1 MCVERIVVRCGDEL
15 FPDCTMSTPD
25 DSGDRAEWI
34 DVGTFATGLEADIAR
49 DTLERAEIPVFVQ
62 SNAAGIFG
70 LAFQG
75 AVSGGI
81 TLRVPSPEA
90 ERALALLSNAPLLNE
105 EEYADDETI
114 SP

>member
-1 MCVERIVVRCGDEL
+1 
-15 FPDCTMSTPD
+15 MSAPD
-25 DSGDRAEWI
+25 DSGERAEWI
-34 DVGTFATGLEADIAR
+34 DVGTFATGLDADIAR
-49 DTLERAEIPVFVQ
+49 DTLERSEIPVFVQ

-90 ERALALLSNAPLLNE
+90 ERARALLANAPLLDSNE
-105 EEYADDETI
+105 YVDDEPI

>member
-1 MCVERIVVRCGDEL
+1 
-15 FPDCTMSTPD
+15 MSAPD
-25 DSGDRAEWI
+25 DSGERAEWI
-34 DVGTFATGLEADIAR
+34 DVATFATGIDADIAR

-75 AVSGGI
+75 AVPGGI

-90 ERALALLSNAPLLNE
+90 ERARALLANAPLL
-105 EEYADDETI
+105 DDEYVDDEPI